1 MKSDYHLPVLL
12 KESINGLKIDDEGIY
27 VDATFGGG
35 GHSLEILRSLSK
47 KGRLISFDQD
57 PDSINNSYEESNFY
71 FVNENFKYMKR
82 FLKNLGF
89 SKVNGILAD
98 LGVSSFQ
105 INTPARGFSYRYDAA
120 LDMRMNK
127 NNTLDAMKVINSY
140 NHENL
145 SKILFEYG
153 DIKNSKK
160 ISEEIIKARTANK
173 INTTFDFNKILK
185 PLYPERY
192 LNKNLSRIYQA
203 IRIEVNKEL
212 DVLKSFLEQTSEL
225 LLPGGRLCVISYH
238 SLEDRMVK
246 RYITNG
252 NFSTTAEKDL
262 YGNFSVPFKKIGKMI
277 QPSAVELKE
286 NIRSRSAKLRIAEKI
301 WLNEE

>member
-12 KESINGLKIDDEGIY
+12 KESINGLKIVDEGIY

-35 GHSLEILRSLSK
+35 GHSLEILKSLSK
-47 KGRLISFDQD
+47 KGRLVSFDQD
-57 PDSINNSYEESNFY
+57 PDSTNNSFEETNFY
-71 FVNENFKYMKR
+71 LVNENFKYMKR

-127 NNTLDAMKVINSY
+127 NNTLDAMKVINTY

-153 DIKNSKK
+153 EIKNSKK

-173 INTTFDFNKILK
+173 INTTFDLNKILR
-185 PLYPERY
+185 PLYPEKY

-301 WLNEE
+301 

>member
-35 GHSLEILRSLSK
+35 GHSLEILKSLSK
-47 KGRLISFDQD
+47 KGRLVSFDQD

-105 INTPARGFSYRYDAA
+105 INTPARGFSYRYDAV

-127 NNTLDAMKVINSY
+127 NNTLNAMRVINSY
-140 NHENL
+140 SHENL

-160 ISEEIIKARTANK
+160 ISEEIIKARTSNK
-173 INTTFDFNKILK
+173 INTTFDLNKILK
-185 PLYPERY
+185 PLYHERY

-252 NFSTTAEKDL
+252 NFSTTAEKDI

-277 QPSAVELKE
+277 QPSAMELKE

-301 WLNEE
+301 

>member
-47 KGRLISFDQD
+47 KGRLVSFDQD
-57 PDSINNSYEESNFY
+57 PDSKNNSYEESNFY

-173 INTTFDFNKILK
+173 INTTFDLNKILK

-246 RYITNG
+246 RYINNG

-262 YGNFSVPFKKIGKMI
+262 YGNNLVPFKKIGKII
-277 QPSAVELKE
+277 QPSALELRE
-286 NIRSRSAKLRIAEKI
+286 NIRSRSTKLRIAEK
-301 WLNEE
+301 L

>member
-12 KESINGLKIDDEGIY
+12 KESINALKIDDEGIY

-47 KGRLISFDQD
+47 KGRLVSFDQD

-173 INTTFDFNKILK
+173 INTTFDLNKILK

-212 DVLKSFLEQTSEL
+212 DALKSFLEQTSEL
-225 LLPGGRLCVISYH
+225 LLPGGRLCIISYH

-252 NFSTTAEKDL
+252 NFTTTAEKDL

-277 QPSAVELKE
+277 QPSAVELKK
-286 NIRSRSAKLRIAEKI
+286 NLRSRSAKLRIAEKI
-301 WLNEE
+301 

>member
-47 KGRLISFDQD
+47 KGRLVSFDQD
-57 PDSINNSYEESNFY
+57 PDSINNSYKESNFY

-160 ISEEIIKARTANK
+160 ISEEIIKARTAKK
-173 INTTFDFNKILK
+173 INTTFDLNKIQKL
-185 PLYPERY
+185 LYPERY

-225 LLPGGRLCVISYH
+225 LLPGVRLCVISYH

-246 RYITNG
+246 RYINNG
-252 NFSTTAEKDL
+252 NFSTTADKDL

-277 QPSAVELKE
+277 QPSALELKE

-301 WLNEE
+301 

>member
-35 GHSLEILRSLSK
+35 GHSLEILKSLSK
-47 KGRLISFDQD
+47 KGRLVSFDQD

-105 INTPARGFSYRYDAA
+105 INTPARGFSYRYDSA

-301 WLNEE
+301 

>member
-47 KGRLISFDQD
+47 KGRLVSFDQD

-160 ISEEIIKARTANK
+160 ISEEIIKARMLNK
-173 INTTFDFNKILK
+173 INTTFDLNKILK
-185 PLYPERY
+185 PLYPDRY

-301 WLNEE
+301 

>member
-47 KGRLISFDQD
+47 KGRLVSFDQD
-57 PDSINNSYEESNFY
+57 PDSKNNSYEESNFY

-98 LGVSSFQ
+98 LGVSSYQ

-173 INTTFDFNKILK
+173 INTTFDLNKILK

-301 WLNEE
+301 

>member
-246 RYITNG
+246 RYINNG

-262 YGNFSVPFKKIGKMI
+262 YGNNLVPFKKIGKII
-277 QPSAVELKE
+277 QPSALELRE
-286 NIRSRSAKLRIAEKI
+286 NIRSRSAKLRIAEK
-301 WLNEE
+301 L

>member
-1 MKSDYHLPVLL
+1 MAMKSDYHLPVLL

-47 KGRLISFDQD
+47 KGRLVSFDQD
-57 PDSINNSYEESNFY
+57 PDSINNSFDESNFY
-71 FVNENFKYMKR
+71 LVNENFKYMKR

-252 NFSTTAEKDL
+252 NFLTTAEKDL

-301 WLNEE
+301 

>member
-1 MKSDYHLPVLL
+1 MRSDYHLPVLL

-35 GHSLEILRSLSK
+35 GHSLEILKRLSK
-47 KGRLISFDQD
+47 KGRLVSFDQD
-57 PDSINNSYEESNFY
+57 PDSINNSYDESNFY

-160 ISEEIIKARTANK
+160 ISEEIIKARTLNK
-173 INTTFDFNKILK
+173 INTTFDLNKILK

-192 LNKNLSRIYQA
+192 LYKNLSRIYQA

-301 WLNEE
+301 

>member
-1 MKSDYHLPVLL
+1 MRSDYHLPVLL

-35 GHSLEILRSLSK
+35 GHSLEILKSLSK
-47 KGRLISFDQD
+47 KGRLVSFDQD

-105 INTPARGFSYRYDAA
+105 INTPARGFSYRYNAA

-160 ISEEIIKARTANK
+160 ISEEIIKARTLNK
-173 INTTFDFNKILK
+173 INTTFDLNKILK
-185 PLYPERY
+185 PLYPKSY

-212 DVLKSFLEQTSEL
+212 DVLKSFLKQTSEL

-277 QPSAVELKE
+277 KPSAVELKE

-301 WLNEE
+301 

>member
-47 KGRLISFDQD
+47 KGKLVSFDQD
-57 PDSINNSYEESNFY
+57 PDSINNSNEESNFY

-173 INTTFDFNKILK
+173 INTTFDLNKILK

-192 LNKNLSRIYQA
+192 LNKNLSKIYQA

-212 DVLKSFLEQTSEL
+212 DALKSFLEQTSEL

-246 RYITNG
+246 RYIKNG
-252 NFSTTAEKDL
+252 NFSTTADKDL

-277 QPSAVELKE
+277 QPSALELKE

-301 WLNEE
+301 

>member
-1 MKSDYHLPVLL
+1 MRSDYHLPVLL

-35 GHSLEILRSLSK
+35 GHSLEILKSLSK
-47 KGRLISFDQD
+47 KGRLVSFDQD
-57 PDSINNSYEESNFY
+57 PDSINNSFEESNFY

-127 NNTLDAMKVINSY
+127 NNTLDAMKVINNY

-160 ISEEIIKARTANK
+160 ISEEIIKARTLNK
-173 INTTFDFNKILK
+173 INTTFDLNKILK
-185 PLYPERY
+185 PLYPKSY
-192 LNKNLSRIYQA
+192 FNKNLSRIYQA

-301 WLNEE
+301 

>member
-1 MKSDYHLPVLL
+1 MRSDYHLPVLL

-35 GHSLEILRSLSK
+35 GHSLEILKSLSK
-47 KGRLISFDQD
+47 KGRLVSFDQD

-160 ISEEIIKARTANK
+160 ISEQIIKARTLNK
-173 INTTFDFNKILK
+173 INTTFDLNKILK

-301 WLNEE
+301 

>member
-173 INTTFDFNKILK
+173 INTTFDLNKILK

-252 NFSTTAEKDL
+252 NFSTIAEKDL

-277 QPSAVELKE
+277 QPSALEIKKNL
-286 NIRSRSAKLRIAEKI
+286 RSRSAKLRIAEKI
-301 WLNEE
+301 

>member
-1 MKSDYHLPVLL
+1 MQ
-12 KESINGLKIDDEGIY
+12 ESINGLKVYPKGVY

-35 GHSLEILRSLSK
+35 GHSYEILKNLSNE
-47 KGRLISFDQD
+47 GSLISFDQD
-57 PDSINNSYEESNFY
+57 PDSINNTFDETNFY
-71 FVNENFKYMKR
+71 FVNENFKHMKR

-105 INTPARGFSYRYDAA
+105 INTPSRGFSYRYDAA

-160 ISEEIIKARTANK
+160 ISEEIVKARTANK
-173 INTTFDFNKILK
+173 INTTFDLNKILK

-301 WLNEE
+301 

>member
-47 KGRLISFDQD
+47 KGRLVSFDQD

-160 ISEEIIKARTANK
+160 ISEEIVKARTANK
-173 INTTFDFNKILK
+173 INTTFDLNKILK

-301 WLNEE
+301 

>member
-35 GHSLEILRSLSK
+35 GHSLEILKSLSK
-47 KGRLISFDQD
+47 KGRLVSFDQD

-160 ISEEIIKARTANK
+160 ISEEIIKARTVNK
-173 INTTFDFNKILK
+173 INTTFDFNNILK
-185 PLYPERY
+185 PFYPERY

-301 WLNEE
+301 

>member
-47 KGRLISFDQD
+47 KGRLVSFDQD
-57 PDSINNSYEESNFY
+57 PDSLSNSYDDSNFY

-98 LGVSSFQ
+98 LGISSFQ

-127 NNTLDAMKVINSY
+127 NNSLDAMEVINSY
-140 NHENL
+140 SHENL
-145 SKILFEYG
+145 SKILFEYA

-301 WLNEE
+301 

>member
-35 GHSLEILRSLSK
+35 GHSLEILKSLSK
-47 KGRLISFDQD
+47 KGRLVSFDQD

-153 DIKNSKK
+153 EIKNSKK
-160 ISEEIIKARTANK
+160 ISEEIIKARMLNK
-173 INTTFDFNKILK
+173 INTTFDLNKILS

-301 WLNEE
+301 

>member
-35 GHSLEILRSLSK
+35 GHSLEILKSLSK
-47 KGRLISFDQD
+47 KGRLVSFDQD

-105 INTPARGFSYRYDAA
+105 INTPARGFSYRYDAV

-127 NNTLDAMKVINSY
+127 NNTLNAMRVINSY
-140 NHENL
+140 SHENL

-160 ISEEIIKARTANK
+160 ISEEIIKARTLNK
-173 INTTFDFNKILK
+173 INTTFDLNKILK

-212 DVLKSFLEQTSEL
+212 DVLRSFLEQTSEL

-252 NFSTTAEKDL
+252 NFSTTAEKDI

-277 QPSAVELKE
+277 QPSAIELKE

-301 WLNEE
+301 

>member
-1 MKSDYHLPVLL
+1 MMTQIFHKPVLL
-12 KESINGLKIDDEGIY
+12 QELIDSLEIKKNGVY
-27 VDATFGGG
+27 VDLTFGGG
-35 GHSLEILRSLSK
+35 GHSREILKRLGEAGKLIAFDNDEDAERNIVDDSRFTFLRQNFIYLMQNLS
-47 KGRLISFDQD
+47 
-57 PDSINNSYEESNFY
+57 
-71 FVNENFKYMKR
+71 
-82 FLKNLGF
+82 FLKIG
-89 SKVNGILAD
+89 KVDGIIAD
-98 LGVSSFQ
+98 LGVSSYQFD
-105 INTPARGFSYRYDAA
+105 NKKRGFSFDSDYN

-127 NNTLDAMKVINSY
+127 NNTLDAMQVINSY
-140 NHENL
+140 SHENL
-145 SKILFEYG
+145 CKILFEYG

-160 ISEEIIKARTANK
+160 ISEEIIKARVANK
-173 INTTFDFNKILK
+173 INTTFDLNSVLK
-185 PLYPERY
+185 PLYPESY

-212 DVLKSFLEQTSEL
+212 DALKSFLEQTSEL

-252 NFSTTAEKDL
+252 NFSTTAEKDI

-277 QPSAVELKE
+277 QPSAIELKE

-301 WLNEE
+301 

>member
-35 GHSLEILRSLSK
+35 GHSLEILKSLSK
-47 KGRLISFDQD
+47 KGRLVSFDQD

-160 ISEEIIKARTANK
+160 ISEEIIKARTLNK
-173 INTTFDFNKILK
+173 INTTFDLNKILR

-301 WLNEE
+301 

>member
-35 GHSLEILRSLSK
+35 GHSLEILKSLSK
-47 KGRLISFDQD
+47 KGRLVSFDQD

-105 INTPARGFSYRYDAA
+105 INTPARGFSYRYNAA

-160 ISEEIIKARTANK
+160 ISEEIIKARTLNK
-173 INTTFDFNKILK
+173 INTTFDLNKILK
-185 PLYPERY
+185 PIYPDRY

-301 WLNEE
+301 

>member
-47 KGRLISFDQD
+47 KGRLVSFDQD
-57 PDSINNSYEESNFY
+57 PDSLSNSYDESNFY

-98 LGVSSFQ
+98 LGISSFQ

-127 NNTLDAMKVINSY
+127 NNSLDAMEVINSY
-140 NHENL
+140 SHENL
-145 SKILFEYG
+145 SKILFEYA

-192 LNKNLSRIYQA
+192 LNKNLSKIYQA

-212 DVLKSFLEQTSEL
+212 DALKSFLEQTSEL

-252 NFSTTAEKDL
+252 NFSTIADKDI

-277 QPSAVELKE
+277 QPSAIEQKE

-301 WLNEE
+301 

>member
-12 KESINGLKIDDEGIY
+12 KESINGLKIDDDGIY

-47 KGRLISFDQD
+47 KGRLVSFDQD

-160 ISEEIIKARTANK
+160 ISEEIIKARTLNK
-173 INTTFDFNKILK
+173 INTTFDLNKILK

-301 WLNEE
+301 

>member
-47 KGRLISFDQD
+47 KGRLVSFDQD
-57 PDSINNSYEESNFY
+57 PDSLSNSYDASNFY

-98 LGVSSFQ
+98 LGISSFQ

-127 NNTLDAMKVINSY
+127 NNSLDAMEVINSY
-140 NHENL
+140 SHENL
-145 SKILFEYG
+145 SKILFEYA

-192 LNKNLSRIYQA
+192 LNKNLSKIYQA

-212 DVLKSFLEQTSEL
+212 DALKSFLEQTSEL

-252 NFSTTAEKDL
+252 NFSTIADKDI

-277 QPSAVELKE
+277 QPSAVEQKE

-301 WLNEE
+301 

>member
-35 GHSLEILRSLSK
+35 GHSLEILKSLSK
-47 KGRLISFDQD
+47 KGRLVSFDQD

-105 INTPARGFSYRYDAA
+105 INTPARGFSYRYNAA

-160 ISEEIIKARTANK
+160 ISEEIIKARTSNK
-173 INTTFDFNKILK
+173 INTTFDLNKILK
-185 PLYPERY
+185 PLYTERY

-212 DVLKSFLEQTSEL
+212 DVLKSFLEQTGEL

-301 WLNEE
+301 

>member
-47 KGRLISFDQD
+47 KGRLVSFDQD
-57 PDSINNSYEESNFY
+57 PDSLSNSYDDSNFY

-98 LGVSSFQ
+98 LGISSFQ

-127 NNTLDAMKVINSY
+127 NNSLDAMEVINSY
-140 NHENL
+140 SHENL
-145 SKILFEYG
+145 SKILFEYA

-173 INTTFDFNKILK
+173 INTTFDLNKILK

-192 LNKNLSRIYQA
+192 LNKNLSKIYQA

-212 DVLKSFLEQTSEL
+212 DALKSFLEQTSEL

-252 NFSTTAEKDL
+252 NFSTIADKDI

-277 QPSAVELKE
+277 QPSAIEQKE

-301 WLNEE
+301 

>member
-57 PDSINNSYEESNFY
+57 PDSINNSFEESNFY

-127 NNTLDAMKVINSY
+127 NNTLDAIKVINSY

-173 INTTFDFNKILK
+173 INTTFDLNKILK

-212 DVLKSFLEQTSEL
+212 DALKSFLEQTSEL

-252 NFSTTAEKDL
+252 NFSTIVEKDL

-277 QPSAVELKE
+277 QPSAEELKE
-286 NIRSRSAKLRIAEKI
+286 NIRSRSGKLRIAEKI
-301 WLNEE
+301 

>member
-35 GHSLEILRSLSK
+35 GHSLEILKSLSK
-47 KGRLISFDQD
+47 KGRLVSFDQD

-71 FVNENFKYMKR
+71 FVNENFKYMNR

-160 ISEEIIKARTANK
+160 ISEEIIKARTLNK
-173 INTTFDFNKILK
+173 INTTFDLNKILK

-225 LLPGGRLCVISYH
+225 LLPGGRLCVISYP
-238 SLEDRMVK
+238 SLEDRLVK

-262 YGNFSVPFKKIGKMI
+262 YGNSSVPFKKIGKMI

-301 WLNEE
+301 

>member
-47 KGRLISFDQD
+47 KGRLVSFDQD

-173 INTTFDFNKILK
+173 INTTFDLNKILK

-238 SLEDRMVK
+238 SLEDRIVK

-301 WLNEE
+301 

>member
-35 GHSLEILRSLSK
+35 GHSLEILKSLSK
-47 KGRLISFDQD
+47 KGRLVSFDQD

-140 NHENL
+140 SHENL

-160 ISEEIIKARTANK
+160 ISEEIIKARTLNK
-173 INTTFDFNKILK
+173 INTTFDLNKILM

-246 RYITNG
+246 RYIT
-252 NFSTTAEKDL
+252 L
-262 YGNFSVPFKKIGKMI
+262 
-277 QPSAVELKE
+277 
-286 NIRSRSAKLRIAEKI
+286 
-301 WLNEE
+301 

>member
-47 KGRLISFDQD
+47 KGKLVSFDQD

-301 WLNEE
+301 

>member
-127 NNTLDAMKVINSY
+127 NNTLDAIKVINSY
-140 NHENL
+140 KHENL

-160 ISEEIIKARTANK
+160 ISEEIIKARAANK
-173 INTTFDFNKILK
+173 INTTFDLNKILK

-212 DVLKSFLEQTSEL
+212 DVLKSFLEQSSEL

-246 RYITNG
+246 RYINNG
-252 NFSTTAEKDL
+252 NFSTTAKKDL

-301 WLNEE
+301 

>member
-35 GHSLEILRSLSK
+35 GHSLEILKSLSK
-47 KGRLISFDQD
+47 KGRLVSFDQD
-57 PDSINNSYEESNFY
+57 PDSINNSYDESNFY

-105 INTPARGFSYRYDAA
+105 INTPARGFSYRYNAA

-140 NHENL
+140 NHKNL

-160 ISEEIIKARTANK
+160 ISEEIIKARTVNK
-173 INTTFDFNKILK
+173 INTTFDFNNILK
-185 PLYPERY
+185 PFYPERY

-301 WLNEE
+301 

>member
-47 KGRLISFDQD
+47 KGRLVSFDQD
-57 PDSINNSYEESNFY
+57 PDSLSNSYDDSNFY

-98 LGVSSFQ
+98 LGISSFQ

-127 NNTLDAMKVINSY
+127 NNSLDAMEVINSY
-140 NHENL
+140 SHENL
-145 SKILFEYG
+145 SKILFEYA

-173 INTTFDFNKILK
+173 INTTFDLNKILK

-192 LNKNLSRIYQA
+192 LNKNLSKIYQA

-212 DVLKSFLEQTSEL
+212 DALKSFLEQTSEL
-225 LLPGGRLCVISYH
+225 LLPGGRLCIISYH

-252 NFSTTAEKDL
+252 NFSTIADKDI

-277 QPSAVELKE
+277 QPSAVEQKE

-301 WLNEE
+301 